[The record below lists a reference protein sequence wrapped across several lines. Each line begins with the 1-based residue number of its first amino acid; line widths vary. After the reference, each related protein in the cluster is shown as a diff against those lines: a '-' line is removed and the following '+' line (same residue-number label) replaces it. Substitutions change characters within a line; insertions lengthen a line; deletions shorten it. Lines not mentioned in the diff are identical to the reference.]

1 MLRST
6 VFALLA
12 RSPRTTGTWRST
24 LNRSTNIGILCNRK
38 QGLAMSANCSS
49 QQPQVV
55 VVTGCS
61 SGIGLATANLL
72 AKDRER
78 RFIVYG
84 SILGSLDEEQTFCE
98 TAGNALNDTLFPV
111 RLDVTKDEDVEAA
124 VAMVME
130 QQGRID
136 ILVNNSGINTKK
148 TMETM
153 SMSDILGLYDINLF
167 GYLRMMRAVL
177 PIMKKQES
185 GRIINM
191 SSRNAIEGAPYM
203 NIYTSSKFAV
213 EGLSEE
219 TAVIGRFFNIWV
231 SLIQPGAVSTPI
243 NETMVSSGLGGLGSK
258 SISDNPDVHEIDR
271 KLSMYRDH
279 DLEWSKCPSI
289 TAEDVAHVV
298 LRAAT
303 DVKPHFRYQ
312 TQEAVAALAERK
324 YRDPTGDEFI
334 DYSADRLRPF
344 YGKAGHE

>member
-1 MLRST
+1 MFRST
-6 VFALLA
+6 VQALLA
-12 RSPRTTGTWRST
+12 RSPRSTWKLT
-24 LNRSTNIGILCNRK
+24 LSACGSTNIGILCNRK
-38 QGLAMSANCSS
+38 RGFAMSANRSS
-49 QQPQVV
+49 QQPRVV

-72 AKDRER
+72 AKDREK

-84 SILGSLDEEQTFCE
+84 SILGSLDEEQTFRE

-136 ILVNNSGINTKK
+136 ILVNNAGICTKK
-148 TMETM
+148 ALETI
-153 SMSDILGLYDINLF
+153 SMSDILRLYDINLF

-203 NIYTSSKFAV
+203 NIYTSSKFAI

-231 SLIQPGAVSTPI
+231 SLIQPGGVISPI
-243 NETMVSSGLGGLGSK
+243 GDTMIANDLGGVGSK
-258 SISDNPDVHEIDR
+258 GISDHPDVHEIDR

-279 DLEWSKCPSI
+279 DLEWSKCPSM

-312 TQEAVAALAERK
+312 PQEAVAALAERR

-344 YGKAGHE
+344 YGKAGDK